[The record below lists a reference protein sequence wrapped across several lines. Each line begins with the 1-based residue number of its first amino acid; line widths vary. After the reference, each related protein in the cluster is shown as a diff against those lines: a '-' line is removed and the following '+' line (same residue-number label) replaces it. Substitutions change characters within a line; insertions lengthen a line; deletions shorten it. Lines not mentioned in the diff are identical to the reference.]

1 MIFPIILFILLL
13 TQVYWARRTYVALR
27 RWFPNAGRRRAVGL
41 SLLALY
47 LLMLSHNAGILVKRQ
62 TPVTLTPA
70 SLLLDAPFQWWVV
83 CSLVACIVAIP
94 FELLLF
100 VRRRRNASNAAPKES
115 PAKQQVTAPPRVHE
129 PASQGR
135 RDFLGRTAGVVSAAP
150 FVAGTYGLLYG
161 RLNLETTA
169 QRIKLERLPK
179 VMDGFRIA
187 QLSDIHIGP
196 FMPGEEIRRYVAIA
210 NALKPDLVV
219 LTGDFVTFDPNTQRA
234 VVDALSGLR
243 APFGIYG
250 CLGNHDAWAGVESSI
265 SELFRSAGIHIL
277 RQERVSIGPANDS
290 FNLVGV
296 DFQSPRAFGPS
307 KALAKLLGNIE
318 HGLLLP
324 DHVNIL
330 LSHNPDTFDRAAEM
344 GIDLSLAGHTHGGQ
358 VALEFIDPEIAPSRL
373 MTPYVSGLFQ
383 KPGGQLYVNRGIGTI
398 GVPIRLG
405 APPEITVFELKRA

>member
-1 MIFPIILFILLL
+1 
-13 TQVYWARRTYVALR
+13 
-27 RWFPNAGRRRAVGL
+27 
-41 SLLALY
+41 
-47 LLMLSHNAGILVKRQ
+47 
-62 TPVTLTPA
+62 
-70 SLLLDAPFQWWVV
+70 VV
-83 CSLVACIVAIP
+83 CSLVACILAIP
-94 FELLLF
+94 FDLLAF
-100 VRRRRNASNAAPKES
+100 GRRRRNASNVTRQEF
-115 PAKQQVTAPPRVHE
+115 PAKEQATAPPILDE
-129 PASQGR
+129 PNAQGR
-135 RDFLGRTAGVVSAAP
+135 RAFLERTAGVVTASP
-150 FVAGTYGLLYG
+150 FVAGTYGLFYG
-161 RLNLETTA
+161 RLNLETTV
-169 QRIKLERLPK
+169 QRIKLALLPK
-179 VMDGFRIA
+179 AMDGFRIA

-210 NALKPDLVV
+210 NALKPDLIV

-243 APFGIYG
+243 APFGVYG
-250 CLGNHDAWAGVESSI
+250 CLGNHDAWAGVQSSI
-265 SELFRSAGIHIL
+265 TELFRSAGVRIL
-277 RQERVSIGPANDS
+277 RQERVAIGPANDS

-307 KALAKLLGNIE
+307 KAVARLLGNIE

-373 MTPYVSGLFQ
+373 VTPYVSGLFQ
-383 KPGGQLYVNRGIGTI
+383 KPGGQLYVNRGLGTI
-398 GVPIRLG
+398 GVPIRIG

>member
-1 MIFPIILFILLL
+1 
-13 TQVYWARRTYVALR
+13 
-27 RWFPNAGRRRAVGL
+27 
-41 SLLALY
+41 
-47 LLMLSHNAGILVKRQ
+47 MLSHNAGILVKRN

-70 SLLLDAPFQWWVV
+70 SVLLDAPFQWWVV
-83 CSLVACIVAIP
+83 CSLVACILAIP
-94 FELLLF
+94 FDLLAF
-100 VRRRRNASNAAPKES
+100 GRRRRNASNVTRQEF
-115 PAKQQVTAPPRVHE
+115 PAKEQATAPPILDE
-129 PASQGR
+129 PNAQGR
-135 RDFLGRTAGVVSAAP
+135 RAFLERTAGVVTASP
-150 FVAGTYGLLYG
+150 FVAGTYGLFYG
-161 RLNLETTA
+161 RLNLETTV
-169 QRIKLERLPK
+169 QRIKLALLPK
-179 VMDGFRIA
+179 AMDGFRIA

-210 NALKPDLVV
+210 NALKPDLIV

-243 APFGIYG
+243 APFGVYG
-250 CLGNHDAWAGVESSI
+250 CLGNHDAWAGVQSSI
-265 SELFRSAGIHIL
+265 TELFRSAGVRI
-277 RQERVSIGPANDS
+277 RQERVAIGPANDS

-307 KALAKLLGNIE
+307 KAVARLLGNIE

-373 MTPYVSGLFQ
+373 VTPYVSGLFQ

-398 GVPIRLG
+398 GVPIRIG